1 VCIALSRNPAELLNK
16 ALNDVVNLLL
26 PPLLWNVLQERTRK
40 GEIIHLV

>member
-1 VCIALSRNPAELLNK
+1 VCIALSRNPAEFLNE

-26 PPLLWNVLQERTRK
+26 PALLWNVLQERTRK